1 MSSDVRGTKPSAYE
15 GTGSFQSRTILL
27 VLMALCMSSQRLR
40 GQKEVPSSEV
50 ILEIINQHI
59 TVGLRIPSAY
69 LTVFS
74 DGTVE
79 CHTLKFDGRETD
91 VVKRRILT
99 PREFDDLRA
108 AIEDDDLLHVKKKYQ
123 LISNVADSWME
134 WHIRIPRKIGA
145 EEIVVANFIPMSPG
159 SYPRAVLRLGCL
171 ISRLRDEVYDDELL
185 HQKCRKIL
193 DAK

>member
-1 MSSDVRGTKPSAYE
+1 
-15 GTGSFQSRTILL
+15 
-27 VLMALCMSSQRLR
+27 MALCIFSQRLR
-40 GQKEVPSSEV
+40 AQKEVASSEV
-50 ILEIINQHI
+50 MLEVINQHI
-59 TVGLRIPSAY
+59 TIGLRIPSVY

-91 VVKRRILT
+91 VVKRRTLT
-99 PREFDDLRA
+99 PRELEDVKA
-108 AIEDDDLLHVKKKYQ
+108 AIEDDDLLRVKKKYE

-145 EEIVVANFIPMSPG
+145 EEIVVANFMPMSPG
-159 SYPRAVLRLGCL
+159 SYPRAVLRLGCQ
-171 ISRLRDEVYDDELL
+171 ISRLRDEVYGDDLL
-185 HQKCRKIL
+185 YQKCRKIL